1 MEFKS
6 IFSVTGADHSDEDL
20 TTAAGLCAEVGAHL
34 SVLIIPPPLLL
45 MSSPPPNGIQDVH
58 RQLQYRTIDFSK
70 SRNFHRT

>member
-34 SVLIIPPPLLL
+34 SVRL
-45 MSSPPPNGIQDVH
+45 
-58 RQLQYRTIDFSK
+58 YRLHCS
-70 SRNFHRT
+70 

>member
-45 MSSPPPNGIQDVH
+45 MSSPPPEWNTGRAQAIAVPN
-58 RQLQYRTIDFSK
+58 YRFSK